1 MKDKEANNEKKDI
14 KKIQPQNDLMSSE
27 EIENIDP
34 LEQENNAHKKKF
46 KEEQNEKEQLG
57 LTLSDAVTNSEMIL
71 SFASESGIDVE
82 PETILNIV
90 QAKKMEK
97 NNQWTNE
104 GETNFWISYK
114 TVAQLIKPVSIDSIK
129 ASEESK
135 IKRPNWLDNLLKK
148 KRKKS
153 IVHNAVLRYSS
164 LALFFMIAL
173 LLLQI
178 YSLIGSRLLITIED
192 GNINM
197 KEGEHRLSEL
207 ILITEN
213 NNENR
218 SAILEKSNIEI
229 SLQETTKE
237 VNSSIE
243 LLLSW
248 MRIADF
254 LFIDETRKMEE
265 DIEPVM
271 LEVDADIDFDAM
283 SQEFTIDKNIMV
295 IQEAKSLI
303 QILSLYILPLLYGLL
318 GGFVFVLRSIANETR
333 HVTFTKASN
342 LKYGLRI
349 HLGALAGLAVGLFWG
364 DIEKQNI
371 NFVESL
377 STALVAFLAGYSI
390 EFVFRLVDKLVFSI
404 GANKEQKEDKKNN
417 KEEKATIPTKG

>member
-1 MKDKEANNEKKDI
+1 MKDNENDKPKEEL
-14 KKIQPQNDLMSSE
+14 KKIQPQDDLQNNE
-27 EIENIDP
+27 EIENIKLP
-34 LEQENNAHKKKF
+34 EKGNNNYTEKQ
-46 KEEQNEKEQLG
+46 KEEANEKEELG

-71 SFASESGIDVE
+71 SFAAETGVDIEAKTINHIVE
-82 PETILNIV
+82 
-90 QAKKMEK
+90 AKKMGE
-97 NNQWTNE
+97 NGEWTTE
-104 GETNFWISYK
+104 GETNFWIAYK
-114 TVAQLIKPVSIDSIK
+114 TVAHLIKPVSIDSIK

-135 IKRPNWLDNLLKK
+135 IKSPSWLDNLLKRK
-148 KRKKS
+148 KRKS
-153 IVHNAVLRYSS
+153 IVHNAVLKYSS

-178 YSLIGSRLLITIED
+178 YALIGSRLLVTIED
-192 GNINM
+192 GNGTM

-218 SAILEKSNIEI
+218 SAILEKTNIEI
-229 SLQETTKE
+229 NLQETTKE

-243 LLLSW
+243 LLLTW

-254 LFIDETRKMEE
+254 LFTDETKKMEE
-265 DIEPVM
+265 DIEPAM
-271 LEVDADIDFDAM
+271 LEVDADIDFESM
-283 SQEFTIDKNIMV
+283 SQEFVIDKNIMV

-318 GGFVFVLRSIANETR
+318 GGFVFVLRSIASETR
-333 HVTFTKASN
+333 KVTYTKSSN

-364 DIEKQNI
+364 DIEKQNL

-390 EFVFRLVDKLVFSI
+390 EFVFRLVDKLIFSI
-404 GANKEQKEDKKNN
+404 GEK
-417 KEEKATIPTKG
+417 KEEKKEKEIIPAIKKE